1 MGSEM
6 CIRDR
11 DTIKHV
17 KNLTTTGVTSKDN
30 LKNAE
35 EALTKLEPLMDR
47 AEGLMKMYN
56 KMGGGALLEG
66 ILKGSDKGEEE
77 EE

>member
-1 MGSEM
+1 MQNPKSAVDPEVV
-6 CIRDR
+6 
-11 DTIKHV
+11 KKV
-17 KNLTTTGVTSKDN
+17 KNLTSGGGVTSQEN

-66 ILKGSDKGEEE
+66 ILKADEKEEE
-77 EE
+77 ED